1 MPQYPRPPD
10 PQPAKPDLAA
20 VKDNALCRAYCMP
33 EESYER
39 AAQPVIGAHHDI
51 VLTGTKRAFDEVDQ
65 SVGRRMN
72 DPGLRLKIHRA
83 AVRN

>member
-1 MPQYPRPPD
+1 MPANDVRIYKADRLAGEFQTKIGCHNTQGPHD

-39 AAQPVIGAHHDI
+39 ARSP
-51 VLTGTKRAFDEVDQ
+51 
-65 SVGRRMN
+65 
-72 DPGLRLKIHRA
+72 
-83 AVRN
+83 